1 MGIETLH
8 IVVKFFNT
16 PRESEMINPFHTTA
30 PFLYLL
36 KTFSVFFL
44 LFSGGIERYQW
55 HETGYKRNMN
65 FALFFSR
72 IKSLKLETLKI

>member
-36 KTFSVFFL
+36 KTFSVFF
-44 LFSGGIERYQW
+44 FCYFQ
-55 HETGYKRNMN
+55 
-65 FALFFSR
+65 AV
-72 IKSLKLETLKI
+72 